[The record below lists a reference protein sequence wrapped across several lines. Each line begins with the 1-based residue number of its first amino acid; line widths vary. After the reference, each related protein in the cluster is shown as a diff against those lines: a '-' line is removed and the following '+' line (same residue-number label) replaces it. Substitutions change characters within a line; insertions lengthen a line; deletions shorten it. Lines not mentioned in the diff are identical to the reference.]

1 MRQAIYRE
9 YRPKTFD
16 EVLGQSQV
24 TEVLKNQVKNNL
36 IGHAYL
42 FSGTRGTG
50 KTSCAK
56 IFARAINC
64 LNLQDGSPCNVCE
77 NCRSILNEETF
88 DIVEMDAAS
97 NRRIEDIRDLRDK
110 VIYPPANLKYK
121 VYIIDE
127 AHMITNEGFN
137 ALLKIME
144 EPPKHLV
151 FILATT
157 EIEKIPQTILSRCQ
171 RYEFKRLDTEFIKEN
186 ILSIT
191 RDLGVE
197 IEAEAVNLIAN
208 EADGAMRDALST
220 LDQVI
225 SLGKDK
231 ITVKDLEEDLGL
243 VDQDKLFKLVDA
255 IISKDFSNTI
265 KAFAETSKGK
275 IISNLFKDLTD
286 HYRNLLLV
294 KNKLESNVEASTMY
308 IEKYRKQAS
317 SIEMNQ
323 IIESLDILMEFE
335 IKLKTTENPI
345 ILGELLV
352 TRLVDYVNYNS
363 FKSKINYLED
373 RVKELEEKLSNLKVE
388 DLKSNGNIDIVTKSN
403 SVKEDL
409 VKAEIITEEENRSD
423 ITEIENSKVDKEEN
437 PSTENEEKD
446 LSKENSEDLE
456 EDVLDKY
463 KETEYWNEIVN
474 KLPTPMMR
482 NFINSSSYRF
492 IEKNRLVILF
502 KTEDTKMKLICSN
515 INVLKKIVQ
524 EVVGSDYDVHISL
537 ESSYADLN
545 NLRKEKN
552 LKLIQNLFG
561 EDNINIT

>member
-1 MRQAIYRE
+1 MRKAIYRE

-36 IGHAYL
+36 IGHAYI

-64 LNLQDGSPCNVCE
+64 LNPKDGSPCNECE
-77 NCRSILNEETF
+77 NCETILSEETF

-186 ILSIT
+186 ILNIT
-191 RDLGVE
+191 KDLNIE
-197 IEAEAVNLIAN
+197 IESEAVNIIAN

-225 SLGKDK
+225 SLGKVK

-243 VDQDKLFKLVDA
+243 VDKDKLFTLVDA
-255 IISKDFSNTI
+255 IISKDFDKTLERFEEVS
-265 KAFAETSKGK
+265 SGK
-275 IISNLFKDLTD
+275 VIANIFKDLSL

-294 KNKLESNVEASTMY
+294 KNKLENYVEASSVY
-308 IEKYRKQAS
+308 IEKYKEQAKL
-317 SIEMNQ
+317 IGLNQ
-323 IIESLDILMEFE
+323 IVESIDILMEFE
-335 IKLKTTENPI
+335 VKLKTTENPV

-352 TRLVDYVNYNS
+352 TRLIDYVNYNS
-363 FKSKINYLED
+363 FKSKINFLED
-373 RVKELEEKLSNLKVE
+373 KVKELEKKISNLKVE
-388 DLKSNGNIDIVTKSN
+388 DLQKISKEPENKKATI
-403 SVKEDL
+403 KED
-409 VKAEIITEEENRSD
+409 
-423 ITEIENSKVDKEEN
+423 SKKEVEK
-437 PSTENEEKD
+437 TLEEKE
-446 LSKENSEDLE
+446 KRSEDKPLKEAETSQE
-456 EDVLDKY
+456 EAVEEKEGLDKY
-463 KETEYWNEIVN
+463 KETEYWEEIVG
-474 KLPTPMMR
+474 KLPTPILKG
-482 NFINSSSYRF
+482 FIKKSTYRF
-492 IEKNRLVILF
+492 IDDKKRLVILF
-502 KTEDTKMKLICSN
+502 RTEDTSMKLVCSN
-515 INVLKKIVQ
+515 IGIIKNIVK
-524 EVVGSDYDVHISL
+524 EVIDEEHDVYITV
-537 ESSYADLN
+537 ESNYNEINQS
-545 NLRKEKN
+545 RKEQN
-552 LKLIQNLFG
+552 LKLIQDLFG
-561 EDNINIT
+561 EENIEII

>member
-1 MRQAIYRE
+1 LRQAIYRE

-186 ILSIT
+186 ILNIT

>member
-157 EIEKIPQTILSRCQ
+157 EIEKFRKQSFQ
-171 RYEFKRLDTEFIKEN
+171 D
-186 ILSIT
+186 
-191 RDLGVE
+191 
-197 IEAEAVNLIAN
+197 
-208 EADGAMRDALST
+208 
-220 LDQVI
+220 
-225 SLGKDK
+225 
-231 ITVKDLEEDLGL
+231 VKD
-243 VDQDKLFKLVDA
+243 
-255 IISKDFSNTI
+255 
-265 KAFAETSKGK
+265 
-275 IISNLFKDLTD
+275 
-286 HYRNLLLV
+286 
-294 KNKLESNVEASTMY
+294 M
-308 IEKYRKQAS
+308 
-317 SIEMNQ
+317 
-323 IIESLDILMEFE
+323 
-335 IKLKTTENPI
+335 
-345 ILGELLV
+345 
-352 TRLVDYVNYNS
+352 
-363 FKSKINYLED
+363 
-373 RVKELEEKLSNLKVE
+373 NLK
-388 DLKSNGNIDIVTKSN
+388 DWI
-403 SVKEDL
+403 
-409 VKAEIITEEENRSD
+409 
-423 ITEIENSKVDKEEN
+423 
-437 PSTENEEKD
+437 PS
-446 LSKENSEDLE
+446 L
-456 EDVLDKY
+456 
-463 KETEYWNEIVN
+463 
-474 KLPTPMMR
+474 
-482 NFINSSSYRF
+482 
-492 IEKNRLVILF
+492 
-502 KTEDTKMKLICSN
+502 
-515 INVLKKIVQ
+515 
-524 EVVGSDYDVHISL
+524 
-537 ESSYADLN
+537 
-545 NLRKEKN
+545 LRK
-552 LKLIQNLFG
+552 IF
-561 EDNINIT
+561 

>member
-1 MRQAIYRE
+1 M
-9 YRPKTFD
+9 
-16 EVLGQSQV
+16 
-24 TEVLKNQVKNNL
+24 
-36 IGHAYL
+36 
-42 FSGTRGTG
+42 
-50 KTSCAK
+50 
-56 IFARAINC
+56 
-64 LNLQDGSPCNVCE
+64 
-77 NCRSILNEETF
+77 
-88 DIVEMDAAS
+88 
-97 NRRIEDIRDLRDK
+97 
-110 VIYPPANLKYK
+110 
-121 VYIIDE
+121 
-127 AHMITNEGFN
+127 
-137 ALLKIME
+137 
-144 EPPKHLV
+144 
-151 FILATT
+151 
-157 EIEKIPQTILSRCQ
+157 
-171 RYEFKRLDTEFIKEN
+171 DTEFIKEN
-186 ILSIT
+186 ILNIT

-437 PSTENEEKD
+437 PSTENEEK
-446 LSKENSEDLE
+446 
-456 EDVLDKY
+456 
-463 KETEYWNEIVN
+463 I
-474 KLPTPMMR
+474 
-482 NFINSSSYRF
+482 F
-492 IEKNRLVILF
+492 
-502 KTEDTKMKLICSN
+502 
-515 INVLKKIVQ
+515 LKKIVK
-524 EVVGSDYDVHISL
+524 I
-537 ESSYADLN
+537 
-545 NLRKEKN
+545 
-552 LKLIQNLFG
+552 
-561 EDNINIT
+561 

>member
-186 ILSIT
+186 ILNIT

-482 NFINSSSYRF
+482 NFINSSTYRF

>member
-186 ILSIT
+186 ILNIT

-197 IEAEAVNLIAN
+197 IEPEAVNLIAN

-243 VDQDKLFKLVDA
+243 VDQDKIFKLVDA

-294 KNKLESNVEASTMY
+294 KNKLESNVDASTMY
-308 IEKYRKQAS
+308 LEKYKEQANN
-317 SIEMNQ
+317 IEMNQ

-335 IKLKTTENPI
+335 IKLKTTENPV

-373 RVKELEEKLSNLKVE
+373 KVKELEEKLSNLKVE
-388 DLKSNGNIDIVTKSN
+388 DLNSNGNIDIVTTNN
-403 SVKEDL
+403 SVKDDL
-409 VKAEIITEEENRSD
+409 VKAEIITEENKSN
-423 ITEIENSKVDKEEN
+423 ITETEDSKVEKEEN
-437 PSTENEEKD
+437 PSAEKV
-446 LSKENSEDLE
+446 ENSDDLE
-456 EDVLDKY
+456 DDVLDKY
-463 KETEYWNEIVN
+463 KETKYWNEIVN

-482 NFINSSSYRF
+482 NFINSSTYRF
-492 IEKNRLVILF
+492 LEKNRLVILF

-524 EVVGSDYDVHISL
+524 EVVGSDYDVHITL
-537 ESSYADLN
+537 ESSYPDLN

-552 LKLIQNLFG
+552 LKLIQDLFG

>member
-186 ILSIT
+186 ILNIT

>member
-1 MRQAIYRE
+1 MNWLGGCFLRKAIYRE

-36 IGHAYL
+36 IGHAYI

-64 LNLQDGSPCNVCE
+64 LSPIDGSPDNTCE
-77 NCRSILNEETF
+77 NCISILEEETF

-157 EIEKIPQTILSRCQ
+157 ELEKIPQTILSRCQ
-171 RYEFKRLDTEFIKEN
+171 KYEFKRLESEFIKEN
-186 ILSIT
+186 ILNIT
-191 RDLGVE
+191 KDLGVD
-197 IEAEAVNLIAN
+197 IEDEAINIIAN

-225 SLGKDK
+225 SLGKDS

-243 VDQDKLFKLVDA
+243 VDQDRIFTLVDN
-255 IISKDFSNTI
+255 IIKKDFSSTI
-265 KAFAETSKGK
+265 TSFEEASKGK
-275 IISNLFKDLTD
+275 IIANLFKDLSN
-286 HYRNLLLV
+286 HYRNLLLS
-294 KNKLESNVEASTMY
+294 KNNLYEFIDESENYKNRYKEQSEN
-308 IEKYRKQAS
+308 IS
-317 SIEMNQ
+317 LNQ
-323 IIESLDILMEFE
+323 IVESIDILMEFE
-335 IKLKTTENPI
+335 MKLKNTENPT

-352 TRLVDYVNYNS
+352 TRLIDYVNYSS
-363 FKSKINYLED
+363 FKSKINFLED
-373 RVKELEEKLSNLKVE
+373 KVKELEYKISNLNFEDFKNNDNIDEVTHKKKEKIVPKKEDNIVKKEVEEKNISSEEKIVPKKVE
-388 DLKSNGNIDIVTKSN
+388 
-403 SVKEDL
+403 
-409 VKAEIITEEENRSD
+409 EEEN
-423 ITEIENSKVDKEEN
+423 ITGNI
-437 PSTENEEKD
+437 
-446 LSKENSEDLE
+446 
-456 EDVLDKY
+456 LDKY
-463 KETEYWNEIVN
+463 KETEYWEEIVS

-482 NFINSSSYRF
+482 NFINTSTYRF
-492 IEKNRLVILF
+492 LEKNRLVILF
-502 KTEDTKMKLICSN
+502 KVEDTKMKLISSN
-515 INVLKKIVQ
+515 INIVKNIVN
-524 EVVGSDYDVHISL
+524 EVVGEGYDVYISL
-537 ESSYADLN
+537 ESSYADIN
-545 NLRKEKN
+545 NLRKENN
-552 LKLIQNLFG
+552 LKLIKDLFG
-561 EDNINIT
+561 EENIDIT

>member
-482 NFINSSSYRF
+482 NFINSSTYRF

>member
-1 MRQAIYRE
+1 MRKAIYRE

-36 IGHAYL
+36 IGHAYI

-64 LNLQDGSPCNVCE
+64 LSPIDGSPDNTCE
-77 NCRSILNEETF
+77 NCMSILKEETF

-157 EIEKIPQTILSRCQ
+157 ELEKIPQTILSRCQ
-171 RYEFKRLDTEFIKEN
+171 KYEFKRLESEFIREN
-186 ILSIT
+186 ILNIT
-191 RDLGVE
+191 KDLGVD
-197 IEAEAVNLIAN
+197 IEDEAVNIIAN

-225 SLGKDK
+225 SLGKDS

-243 VDQDKLFKLVDA
+243 VDQDKLFTLVDN
-255 IISKDFSNTI
+255 IIKKDFKSTI
-265 KAFAETSKGK
+265 ASFEEASKGK
-275 IISNLFKDLTD
+275 IIANLFKDLSA
-286 HYRNLLLV
+286 HYRNLLLSKNDLDEFIDESENY
-294 KNKLESNVEASTMY
+294 KNKYKEQS
-308 IEKYRKQAS
+308 S
-317 SIEMNQ
+317 SIQLNQ
-323 IIESLDILMEFE
+323 IVESIDILMEFE
-335 IKLKTTENPI
+335 MKLKNTENPA

-352 TRLVDYVNYNS
+352 TRLIDYVNYNS
-363 FKSKINYLED
+363 FKSKINFLED
-373 RVKELEEKLSNLKVE
+373 KVKELEYKISNLNFEDFKTNDNINRVALSDNEDKKVE
-388 DLKSNGNIDIVTKSN
+388 KTVEKAIEEDNIPLEEKKTVEEI
-403 SVKEDL
+403 KEEE
-409 VKAEIITEEENRSD
+409 KNITEN
-423 ITEIENSKVDKEEN
+423 
-437 PSTENEEKD
+437 TENI
-446 LSKENSEDLE
+446 EDGA
-456 EDVLDKY
+456 DDILDKY
-463 KETEYWNEIVN
+463 KETEYWEEIVS

-482 NFINSSSYRF
+482 NFINTSTYRF
-492 IEKNRLVILF
+492 LEKNRLVILF
-502 KTEDTKMKLICSN
+502 KVEDTKMKLISSN
-515 INVLKKIVQ
+515 INIIKNIVN
-524 EVVGSDYDVHISL
+524 EVIGEEYDVYISL
-537 ESSYADLN
+537 ESSYSEIN
-545 NLRKEKN
+545 NLRKENN
-552 LKLIQNLFG
+552 LKLIKDLFG
-561 EDNINIT
+561 EENIDIT

>member
-186 ILSIT
+186 ILNIT

-197 IEAEAVNLIAN
+197 IEPEAVNLIAN

-373 RVKELEEKLSNLKVE
+373 RVKELEKKLSNLKVE

-409 VKAEIITEEENRSD
+409 VKAEIITEEENKSD
-423 ITEIENSKVDKEEN
+423 ITEIENSKLDKKEN

-446 LSKENSEDLE
+446 NSKENSEDLE

-463 KETEYWNEIVN
+463 RETEYWNEIVN

-482 NFINSSSYRF
+482 NFINSSTYRF

-537 ESSYADLN
+537 ESSYSDLN